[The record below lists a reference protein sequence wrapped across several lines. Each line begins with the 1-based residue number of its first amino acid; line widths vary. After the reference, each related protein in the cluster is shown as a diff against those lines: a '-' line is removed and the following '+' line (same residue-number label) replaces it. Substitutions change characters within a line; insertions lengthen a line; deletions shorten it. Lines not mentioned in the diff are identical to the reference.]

1 MTALSKLVYGEDRW
15 PYFTEKFPLK
25 VKNMKVDSTF
35 LSTLEENIKDAG
47 DALQGRT
54 AAKCLM
60 TNCAMHDY
68 YEAFRLVGEFAMEI
82 AKTIPV
88 AKRTK
93 PNGEIDEVP
102 LYIKESWGLVYQKG
116 QSTQVHNHWP
126 SLWSYTF
133 CVKACSDC
141 SHLVFPTSDEK
152 KAVKPEN
159 GQLILFPAWIMHEVP
174 EHTCEHERIMI
185 AGNLNVG

>member
-1 MTALSKLVYGEDRW
+1 MAVDEST
-15 PYFTEKFPLK
+15 TI
-25 VKNMKVDSTF
+25 KN
-35 LSTLEENIKDAG
+35 
-47 DALQGRT
+47 
-54 AAKCLM
+54 
-60 TNCAMHDY
+60 
-68 YEAFRLVGEFAMEI
+68 
-82 AKTIPV
+82 PV

-141 SHLVFPTSDEK
+141 SPLVFPTSDEK